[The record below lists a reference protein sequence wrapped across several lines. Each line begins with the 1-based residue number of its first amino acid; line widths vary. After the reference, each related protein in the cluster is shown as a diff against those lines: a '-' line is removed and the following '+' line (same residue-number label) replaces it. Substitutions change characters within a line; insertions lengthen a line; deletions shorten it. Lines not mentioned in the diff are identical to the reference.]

1 MKQWLLIK
9 KIFFTVIIL
18 FIAFIVL
25 GCLLPPLMNNKV
37 GKGNENSFSAVFL
50 PEAVSEK
57 EHILCIDD
65 NEDALIWR
73 LRTIEAA
80 ENEIVL
86 STFDFG
92 NDDSGIDMMSALVK
106 AADRGVHIRLFIDG
120 INGMLKLGKSSY
132 FKALVSL
139 PNVEAKFY
147 NPVNLLKPWMI
158 NYRMHDKYLI
168 ADDRIYILGGR
179 NTNNLFLGNYRD
191 KYNIDRD
198 ILVYN
203 AKAAAN
209 ASVKQ
214 LQEYFNFIWDLPC
227 SQDVAGSGNSEK
239 VKDAAGY
246 LRLHY
251 EKIQQ
256 IYPYA
261 FEETDWESDT
271 MEAEGISL
279 LLNPAEPSNKS
290 PDLWDTLYQYMLQG
304 EDVIIQTPYI
314 ICSRDMYEGIAGLCD
329 GGTRLQIVTNAVEN
343 GANPWGCTDYLNE
356 KSNILDTGAEVYE
369 VFSDQ
374 SLHTKTVLIDDNISI
389 VGSYNL
395 DIRSTYL
402 DTEMMLVIDSQA
414 LNSYLREKTQEQMN
428 QSRHVQPDGTV
439 AYGNN
444 YSEIEMS
451 FGKKCFYTLLR
462 IIVYPFRYLL

>member
-25 GCLLPPLMNNKV
+25 GCLLPPLMNNKA

-50 PEAVSEK
+50 PEAASEK
-57 EHILCIDD
+57 ERILCIDD

-203 AKAAAN
+203 AKAADN

-214 LQEYFNFIWDLPC
+214 LQDYFNSIWDLPC

-256 IYPYA
+256 IYPHA

-271 MEAEGISL
+271 MEAKGISL

-290 PDLWDTLYQYMLQG
+290 PVLWDTLYQYMLQG

-329 GGTRLQIVTNAVEN
+329 SGARLQIVTNAVEN

-428 QSRHVQPDGTV
+428 QSKHVQPDGTV

-462 IIVYPFRYLL
+462 VIVYPFRYLL